1 MSILPKA
8 IGEWINQFFITAMK
22 KLPLRHAHRFLYLL
36 YTHPEIGDSWGY
48 SIRPITYYEPIPDY
62 RDLKPDKIWIRR
74 LTDTVNWD
82 LSQQATLL
90 YDLHRFSLE
99 IQKLHSSGKF
109 DFHNSFYPRLD
120 AAIYY
125 CITRYL
131 MPAKVIE
138 VGSGYS
144 TQILYQ
150 ASLMNCAE
158 GKSTEIICVEP
169 YPEARLTE
177 IGLQFT
183 LIQEKLENL
192 DPDFFEQLAPGD
204 ILFIDS
210 THTIKYNSDVCR
222 LILEILPRL
231 QPGVWIH
238 FHDLW
243 FPYDY
248 PYEWIFDERRSWGEQ
263 YFLEAFLSYN
273 VHFKVRFCNNLM
285 AVDFPDAMKN
295 LWSEGVDWD
304 SSHRSSS
311 VWLERI

>member
-1 MSILPKA
+1 
-8 IGEWINQFFITAMK
+8 
-22 KLPLRHAHRFLYLL
+22 
-36 YTHPEIGDSWGY
+36 
-48 SIRPITYYEPIPDY
+48 
-62 RDLKPDKIWIRR
+62 
-74 LTDTVNWD
+74 
-82 LSQQATLL
+82 
-90 YDLHRFSLE
+90 
-99 IQKLHSSGKF
+99 
-109 DFHNSFYPRLD
+109 
-120 AAIYY
+120 
-125 CITRYL
+125 

-150 ASLMNCAE
+150 ASLMNRAE

-192 DPDFFEQLAPGD
+192 DPDFFFEQLAPGD

-295 LWSEGVDWD
+295 LWSEGVDWN

-311 VWLERI
+311 VWLERV